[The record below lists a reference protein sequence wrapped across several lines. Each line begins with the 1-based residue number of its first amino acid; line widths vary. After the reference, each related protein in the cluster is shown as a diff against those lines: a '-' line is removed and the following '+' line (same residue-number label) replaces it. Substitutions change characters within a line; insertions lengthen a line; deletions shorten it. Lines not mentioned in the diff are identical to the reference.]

1 VNKLGL
7 NVKIAR
13 IKKGLKQYELAQK
26 IGVSRYYLSAL
37 ENGKVNRPSIEIMKA
52 ISEELTTPITTLFFN
67 DDEKEDK
74 NCG

>member
-1 VNKLGL
+1 MNKLGL

-67 DDEKEDK
+67 DDEEKEAK
-74 NCG
+74 